1 MNTRVDM
8 ADVEVVA
15 PNLKRRLS
23 GVTSTVVQLIP
34 EQRRQGLGV
43 GGFGP
48 RPP

>member
-23 GVTSTVVQLIP
+23 GVVNRCATHSGTKTTGTW
-34 EQRRQGLGV
+34 R